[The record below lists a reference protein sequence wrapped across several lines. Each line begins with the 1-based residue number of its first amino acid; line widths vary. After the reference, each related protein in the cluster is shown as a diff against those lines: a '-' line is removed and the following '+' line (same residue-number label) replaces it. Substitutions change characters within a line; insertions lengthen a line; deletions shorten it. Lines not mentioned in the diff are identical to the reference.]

1 MKRTPKRAAAAASV
15 DGVDPCARLRIT
27 ALVAYERAHA
37 TREASNPRHALASCV
52 YLAEILHEI
61 GVRPVPE
68 VAASV
73 QPWRTAMAP
82 RRAAQDLRE
91 LARDLT
97 AGTLTVT
104 IGRAA
109 GALDDL
115 GAALDVHAPNVA
127 SLAPEGVS
135 PCRV

>member
-1 MKRTPKRAAAAASV
+1 MKRTAKSAARAVAPTRAPAV
-15 DGVDPCARLRIT
+15 DLMRLRLT

-52 YLAEILHEI
+52 YLAEILHEL
-61 GVRPVPE
+61 GVRPAPE
-68 VAASV
+68 VAAGV
-73 QPWRTAMAP
+73 LPWHTALAP

-115 GAALDVHAPNVA
+115 GAVLGVHAQTVA
-127 SLAPEGVS
+127 PATAAGQLP
-135 PCRV
+135 